1 MRKTNPNFG
10 KCCYV
15 DPSHLPNDIDNN
27 PFNALSCHGV
37 DSSSIQTRL
46 VLVLD
51 EETGSPVRYDIIPG
65 NVLDINTIILVL
77 KIDKKSGRNDREQI
91 YNLNFDESDAE
102 IEGIVCCFAQ
112 SGNNKL

>member
-15 DPSHLPNDIDNN
+15 DSSPLPNDIDNN

-51 EETGSPVRYDIIPG
+51 EETGLPALMAG
-65 NVLDINTIILVL
+65 NF
-77 KIDKKSGRNDREQI
+77 
-91 YNLNFDESDAE
+91 YNLSRN
-102 IEGIVCCFAQ
+102 
-112 SGNNKL
+112 L